1 MKRRIVTHLLT
12 AAFTSFI
19 MLYLYLHIPPG
30 FQSLDNRLRDF
41 MFNIRGPIPTTG
53 EVVIADID
61 EKSLKA
67 LGQWPWNR
75 RDVAQVIH
83 NLAAMEASVVGLDMV
98 FAEEDKKSD
107 AYIIKDRNW
116 TVQGLDEPEDFDEIL
131 GYYIA
136 NTPTVAGYVW
146 NLTHETP
153 DVQDRPNITAN
164 IQFQGDKVDEI
175 IQPKG
180 ILLNV
185 PKIQENAYSAGFFN
199 NLSDVDGIIRRVPT
213 LMKEDGFYYTSLALE
228 MYRIHKQ
235 IETVRLVYDE
245 DGEFVGMD
253 MNGTYIP
260 TDRYGRFF
268 VNFRGPAR
276 TFDYISMVD
285 IYNGTVDPDRIKNKI
300 VLVGTSAIG
309 LFDLRTTAFDS
320 VYPGV
325 EVHANV
331 VDNMLK
337 KDFMIIS
344 SSSVGYEQL
353 LIVGIV
359 FLVALIMLFLPAT
372 LGLLALLIVAYLL
385 FEHLYYMHFSEH
397 LVVNIL
403 FPFMALILMSIMSLL
418 VSYIFESRTKKI
430 IREKFSQKVSKDVVD
445 ELMKNP
451 DSVNFM
457 GQDKEVTVFFS
468 DVRSFT
474 SISEK
479 LGSAEK
485 LIALMNDYMTPMVD
499 IIIEEHGTI
508 DKFIGDAIM
517 AYWNAPKDL
526 EGHQDQAVKAALRQI
541 QARDALN
548 VNIKAKYD
556 VELDYGIGL
565 NTGIAA
571 VGEMGS
577 HGRSDYTVIGDPV
590 NLGSRVEGLCK
601 PYGVRLIITEFTKAG
616 LKQEY
621 IFRDLDLVQV
631 KGKDQPVQIFEVI
644 DFGTAEGELKAELDR
659 YHEAL
664 NLYRDSKFDKA
675 LEIFS
680 QLNEEHHKVVYSLYM
695 ERCEHFIEH
704 PPEAFD
710 GVFRFTTK

>member
-12 AAFTSFI
+12 AALTSFI

-680 QLNEEHHKVVYSLYM
+680 QLNEEHHKVVYSLYR